1 MTGIF
6 QKDTSFS
13 ATEAQGNYQT
23 LTMYTGDPDLRPEDL
38 IGYSVYYDNGCS
50 IEPKYIEYDGGQYN
64 IVLLGYLPTYDVI
77 FLQLYMNLAESVILN
92 INGKTVT
99 LKYDMDNQGYVSDTS
114 AYQFEYGETYV
125 IKVIS
130 IS

>member
-23 LTMYTGDPDLRPEDL
+23 LTMYTGHDIDIENL
-38 IGYSVYYDNGCS
+38 IGYSIYSDNGCS
-50 IEPKYIEYDGGQYN
+50 IEPTYIEYDGVQYT
-64 IVLLGYLPTYDVI
+64 ILLLGYLPTYDVI
-77 FLQLYMNLAESVILN
+77 FLQGAALPVESIILN

-99 LKYDMDNQGYVSDTS
+99 LKYDIDNQSYVSDTS
-114 AYQFEYGETYV
+114 AYQFECDKTYV

>member
-1 MTGIF
+1 MTGTF

-23 LTMYTGDPDLRPEDL
+23 LTMYTGHDIDIENL
-38 IGYSVYYDNGCS
+38 IGYRIYSDNGCS
-50 IEPKYIEYDGGQYN
+50 IEPEYIEYDGVQYT
-64 IVLLGYLPTYDVI
+64 ILLLGYLPTYDVI
-77 FLQLYMNLAESVILN
+77 FLQLDKNLIEAVVLN

-99 LKYDMDNQGYVSDTS
+99 LKYDIDNQGYVSDTS
-114 AYQFEYGETYV
+114 AYQFECDKTYV

-130 IS
+130 VS

>member
-23 LTMYTGDPDLRPEDL
+23 LTMYTGHDIGTEDL
-38 IGYSVYYDNGCS
+38 IGYSIYSDNGCG
-50 IEPKYIEYDGGQYN
+50 IEPEYIEYDGGQYN

-77 FLQLYMNLAESVILN
+77 FLQGEALPVESIILN

-99 LKYDMDNQGYVSDTS
+99 LKYDIDNQGYVSDTS
-114 AYQFEYGETYV
+114 AYQFECDKTYV
-125 IKVIS
+125 IKVIP